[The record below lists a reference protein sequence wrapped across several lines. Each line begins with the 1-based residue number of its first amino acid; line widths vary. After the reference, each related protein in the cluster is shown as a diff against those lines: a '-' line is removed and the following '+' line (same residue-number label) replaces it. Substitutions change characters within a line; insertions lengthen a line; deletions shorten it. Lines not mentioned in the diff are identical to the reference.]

1 MATVATKPA
10 EITAVAQACGRARR
24 TVRLGGP
31 GVVILPFSI
40 NASHQESRVA
50 EEEPMG
56 SARRLASRQGRPMGS
71 ARRLASRQ
79 GRPMG
84 SARRLA
90 SRRAG
95 DEGSIQLLVVR
106 PKLRILR
113 RLRMTF
119 AQEQLGSIFVHF
131 PALSLWARRAPP
143 GIGFD
148 GGALLRRLDRTRPHR
163 AKVRDRLGGGHAA
176 VYQVGG

>member
-56 SARRLASRQGRPMGS
+56 SARRLASR
-71 ARRLASRQ
+71 
-79 GRPMG
+79 
-84 SARRLA
+84 
-90 SRRAG
+90 RAG

-113 RLRMTF
+113 WLRMTF
-119 AQEQLGSIFVHF
+119 AQEQLGSILVHF

-148 GGALLRRLDRTRPHR
+148 GGALLRRLDRTRPQR

-176 VYQVGG
+176 VYQVGRQQGAGAAKASGTVNHHPLA